1 MLAALFSKQPGCEER
16 LSNVCSA
23 EGAEVTQRKRNGLTM
38 GGRVREGDLAP
49 DFTLS
54 DQDSNA
60 VSLAD
65 FRGEHVVVLFFYPR
79 DFTPG

>member
-1 MLAALFSKQPGCEER
+1 
-16 LSNVCSA
+16 
-23 EGAEVTQRKRNGLTM
+23 M